1 MILSSKQAEAVEQ
14 GKKENRLIVWWKP
27 GEGKTR
33 IAVAWA
39 EEIRGK
45 FLKEGGI
52 WIAVLRRKAFWDLQ
66 NELEK
71 TGVADHWEVEEF
83 TTASTW
89 KSGEWKLWMVSAGML
104 NKYETQLKKITKQKN
119 VVRFTYVDE
128 LYMFGNPTSGRSK
141 SLRKIIED
149 AGGSKLGVSGTI
161 MPSEDNTAIF
171 GQAKAMGI
179 ESYVAR
185 TLTDFRTR
193 YQICRINDLQRYKIV
208 RRINKP
214 GSVKAI
220 TTRLSRFVN
229 IHFPPPSREIK
240 IQDIKV
246 PLTAQQIK
254 LIKQIKKDFWYE
266 IDTNRETHM
275 GLQCSNR
282 NQLKQCEKRRDVQ
295 NGTIPHPLPSSGT
308 SQLYETRTALEV
320 AVRLRQI
327 TSGWLPTGDTYT
339 GIQTNKLVALQ
350 ESIDELVAAGEQVL
364 VWVAFRRDIEI
375 ISSVLKV
382 PWMQMVGGKAFD
394 VATFKREQPKVVV
407 ATQGCGASVNHFKDF
422 RYAIYYSY
430 NYDWLSMEQSM
441 GRIDRKD
448 GTEGPRHYQFLTCEH
463 PSIDSYV
470 LENARQAGSTEQ
482 TFLTLFNKWQSI
494 DR

>member
-1 MILSSKQAEAVEQ
+1 MILSSKQIEAVEQ

-33 IAVAWA
+33 VAVAWA

-71 TGVADHWEVEEF
+71 TGVAGHWEVEEF

-89 KSGEWKLWMVSAGML
+89 KPGEWKLWMVSAGML
-104 NKYETQLKKITKQKN
+104 KKYETQLKKITKQKN
-119 VVRFTYVDE
+119 VVRFIYVDE

-141 SLRKIIED
+141 SLKSILENSSS
-149 AGGSKLGVSGTI
+149 SKLGVSGTI

-171 GQAKAMGI
+171 GQAKAIGI

-185 TLTDFRTR
+185 TLTEFRTR

-266 IDTNRETHM
+266 ISDDISNTH
-275 GLQCSNR
+275 
-282 NQLKQCEKRRDVQ
+282 QLEGSCR
-295 NGTIPHPLPSSGT
+295 GTSPTSSGT

-375 ISSVLKV
+375 ISTVLKV

-394 VATFKREQPKVVV
+394 VATFNHSKPRVVV

-422 RYAIYYSY
+422 RYSIYYSY

-441 GRIDRKD
+441 GRTDRKD

-470 LENARQAGSTEQ
+470 LENARSAGSTEQ

-494 DR
+494 DQ